1 MGKSIKNRVAEVLKY
16 KNLNVNKASGVLKF
30 PQRTLNRQV
39 NEDGKV
45 TMDLVYAILDSF
57 PEVSPLWLLTGEG
70 SLLREEEV
78 AQPDGASPFYR
89 DMPVSA
95 GVRDVFDVA
104 KEKPQGHVSLPENRA
119 DFYFP
124 VAGTS
129 MEPEIYEGY
138 IVGVTRMKSYEKIST
153 ESIYMI
159 VTNET
164 RMIKHCYPDDKDKEI
179 LWCVSPNYPSFQIK
193 KSDIC
198 ALYRVVARIQY
209 L

>member
-1 MGKSIKNRVAEVLKY
+1 MGKSIKERVVEIFKY
-16 KNLNVNKASGVLKF
+16 KNLNVNKASAVLGI

-39 NEDGKV
+39 NEAGKI

-57 PEVSPLWLLTGEG
+57 PEVSPLWILTGEG
-70 SLLREEEV
+70 SLLRDEE
-78 AQPDGASPFYR
+78 QQSKDGSSPYYR

-95 GVRDVFDVA
+95 GLRDAVDVA
-104 KEKPQGHVSLPENRA
+104 KEKPQGRILLPKNKA

-124 VAGTS
+124 VTGTS
-129 MEPEIYEGY
+129 MEPEVFEGD
-138 IVGVTRMKSYEKIST
+138 IVGVTRVNSYEKIS
-153 ESIYMI
+153 SSNIYMI

-164 RMIKHCYPDDKDKEI
+164 RMIKHCYPDDNNKDI
-179 LWCVSPNYPSFQIK
+179 LWCVSPNYPSFPVK

-198 ALYRVVARIQY
+198 ALYRVVARIQF